1 MKLKKYQELT
11 IETLSRFFQEAR
23 VHQPAQAFNALTN
36 EPEQAKR
43 LHGRGGKYKAV
54 AGLDGVPYV
63 CLRLPTGGGK
73 TLLAAHAI
81 AIARDHWLERDYPAV
96 VWLVPSDTIRRQTVD
111 ALKDARHPY
120 RSTLDD
126 AFEGRVRVFDMADF
140 TQVSPQDL
148 RANLCIFVGTIQTL
162 KVDKTDGRKVYAYN
176 EMMEPHFSAVSPN
189 TRGLERND
197 DGPMKGDIRF
207 SFANLLYLHNPLV
220 IVDEAH
226 QAVTGLAHEMQRR
239 LNPSA
244 IVEFTA
250 TPKGRSNILHS
261 VTAQELKDEQMIK
274 MPVVLEEHDSWQ
286 SAVNGA
292 LLKRTELEDIAK
304 RDREA
309 YIRPIILFQAQN
321 KDQDVTVEVLRD
333 HLVTVKGIPLSSIAV
348 VTGSQ
353 RELNGIDLKDPA
365 CEIDY
370 VITVQ
375 ALKEGWD
382 CSFAYVFCS
391 VANISSSGDAE
402 QLLGRVL
409 RMPYATK
416 RSDPAL
422 NKSYACLNSPRFQD
436 AVKGLVDKLVAMGFE
451 EEEVQSNIEHASPNM
466 LDDFF
471 GRQSR
476 QKPSFD
482 VHVDA
487 PVVDL
492 KGMET
497 VAPYKIKVGPDENG
511 KAKITVTDYPTPQ
524 EEERIFAVMPA
535 KHHGEFREALE
546 KYKTANYESASPA
559 QRGETFVAPRLM
571 AKVQGEFIFAE
582 NERFMNYHDWSLHQ
596 HSHQL
601 SLAEFSV
608 QQVADTF
615 EIDLDGDRLTVAY
628 KDQTDSMAIGH
639 AVDGWTEQ
647 GLVNWLDGK
656 VRDKYIGQGELI
668 RWLGDVVSFLIR
680 DRGIPLSSLM
690 VCQFV
695 LARCVQRKLAAI
707 YETESQKVYQLNL
720 FAPAAS
726 PEVSFESGFRFE
738 EGMFAGVRL
747 YRGRHRFNRHFTGN
761 NQVPAFDGKG
771 EDGGDGEEFKC
782 AMILDSLDPVKHWI
796 RNVAQH
802 PNAFNLPRAKG
813 RHYPDFV
820 AELKDGRI
828 LAVEYKGDHLKA
840 TPEAIEGLAIGQL
853 WQRQSN
859 GTAIYCRV
867 EKDLDGLDMRGQI
880 LRAIGS

>member
-1 MKLKKYQELT
+1 MKLKDYQDLT
-11 IETLSRFFQEAR
+11 ITTLSTFFQEAR
-23 VHQPAQAFNALTN
+23 VHGAASAYNTITT
-36 EPEQAKR
+36 EDDQAKR

-54 AGLDGVPYV
+54 AGLEHVPYV

-120 RSTLDD
+120 RRALDD

-140 TQVSPQDL
+140 TQVTPQDL

-162 KVDKTDGRKVYAYN
+162 KVDRTDGRKVYAHN

-189 TRGLERND
+189 APGLERND
-197 DGPMKGDIRF
+197 DGPNKGDIRF
-207 SFANLLYLHNPLV
+207 SFANLLHLHNPLV

-286 SAVNGA
+286 SAINGA
-292 LLKRTELEDIAK
+292 LLKRAELEEIAK

-321 KDQDVTVEVLRD
+321 KDQEVNVDVLRD
-333 HLVTVKGIPLSSIAV
+333 HLVTVKGIDADKIAV

-391 VANISSSGDAE
+391 VANISSAGDAE

-451 EEEVQSNIEHASPNM
+451 EDEVQSNIEHASPNM

-471 GRQSR
+471 GRAPR

-482 VHVDA
+482 VRVDA
-487 PVVDL
+487 PVADL
-492 KGMET
+492 KGIEN
-497 VAPYKIKVGPDENG
+497 VAPFKIKVGPDENG

-524 EEERIFAVMPA
+524 EEASIFAAMPT
-535 KHHGEFREALE
+535 KHHGHFREQLE
-546 KYKTANYESASPA
+546 KYKADNFASASPA

-571 AKVQGEFIFAE
+571 ANVQGEFIFAE
-582 NERFMNYHDWSLHQ
+582 NEKFMEHHDWSLRD

-601 SLAEFSV
+601 TEAEFSV

-615 EIDLDGDRLTVAY
+615 EIDLDGDKLTVAY
-628 KDQTDSMAIGH
+628 KDHTASLAIGH

-656 VRDKYIGQGELI
+656 VRDRYIGQAEMI
-668 RWLGDVVSFLIR
+668 RWLGDTVSFLIR
-680 DRGIPLSSLM
+680 ERGIPLSSLM

-695 LARCVQRKLAAI
+695 LARCLQRKLAAI
-707 YETESQKVYQLNL
+707 YLAESKRVYQMNL
-720 FAPAAS
+720 FAPEAS
-726 PEVSFESGFRFE
+726 PEVSFGNGFKFE
-738 EGMFAGVRL
+738 DGMFAGVRL
-747 YRGRHRFNRHFTGN
+747 YRGRHRFSRHFTGN

-771 EDGGDGEEFKC
+771 EEGGDGEEFNC
-782 AMILDSLDPVKHWI
+782 AMILDSLEAVKHWI
-796 RNVAQH
+796 RNVKKH
-802 PNAFNLPRAKG
+802 PNAFRLPRASG
-813 RHYPDFV
+813 YHYPDFV
-820 AELKDGRI
+820 VELKDGRI
-828 LAVEYKGDHLKA
+828 LVVEYKGERGKSDPKEVESLN
-840 TPEAIEGLAIGQL
+840 IGKL
-853 WQRQSN
+853 WQANSN
-859 GTAIYCRV
+859 GRAIYCRV
-867 EKDLDGLDMRGQI
+867 EKILDGVDMRGQ
-880 LRAIGS
+880 LLKAIGE